1 MGIFNK
7 IKKIFS
13 VKPKDYNLDSNEKN
27 KKESSLSKDS
37 ENQKK
42 KLSPDSIKNIQNKIN
57 SDAETALEKVSDSS
71 QEDILDVETPLE
83 TVSDSSQEDILDA
96 ETALEKVSDSSQ
108 EDILDA
114 ETPLEKV
121 SDSSQEDIIDKK
133 SDLELSSS
141 DSIEDGHL
149 LKSKLNNQTSSLKK
163 VQLQTSESSQSTN
176 LTKKNEK
183 LDRTL
188 NKTRDGFF
196 SKMKLFFSGKNKID
210 DDFLDQLEEM
220 LITADVGVQTTVKII
235 DLVEKFV
242 HQNKYVD
249 EEELKHIL
257 KNEII
262 NLLSIDTDI
271 SNKLQSENEPYV
283 IIFVGV
289 NGVGKTT
296 SIAKIAHSLKKDGK
310 KVIIGAADT
319 FRAAAIDQLALWAK
333 KIDIPIIK
341 QDMGSDPASVAFDT
355 VQSGL
360 SNNVDFILIDTAG
373 RLHNKIN
380 LMHELEKINNVVS
393 KLIPNAPQE
402 VVLVLD
408 ASTGQN
414 ALEQA
419 KQFLKSTKV
428 THLAL
433 TKLDGTAKGGVVISI
448 CDQLSI
454 PIKYIGVGEQIDDIQ
469 LFDRKSFVDSLFK

>member
-1 MGIFNK
+1 MGIFDK
-7 IKKIFS
+7 
-13 VKPKDYNLDSNEKN
+13 
-27 KKESSLSKDS
+27 
-37 ENQKK
+37 
-42 KLSPDSIKNIQNKIN
+42 IKNIFSSETHNKN
-57 SDAETALEKVSDSS
+57 SESATNAKKPSVSNLKKTPLDISVDNEEVISAEELVGDTFEKEEGLALESEESVSLSVEHEEVIKSKEVVEESHKVKGELDHEIESFSEDNIKSVDSS
-71 QEDILDVETPLE
+71 T
-83 TVSDSSQEDILDA
+83 SNKFS
-96 ETALEKVSDSSQ
+96 
-108 EDILDA
+108 
-114 ETPLEKV
+114 
-121 SDSSQEDIIDKK
+121 
-133 SDLELSSS
+133 
-141 DSIEDGHL
+141 
-149 LKSKLNNQTSSLKK
+149 NQKD
-163 VQLQTSESSQSTN
+163 
-176 LTKKNEK
+176 K
-183 LDRTL
+183 LDQTL

-196 SKMKLFFSGKNKID
+196 AKMKLFFSGKNKID

-220 LITADVGVQTTVKII
+220 LITADVGVPTTVKII

-242 HQNKYVD
+242 ERNKYVD
-249 EEELKHIL
+249 EEELKNIL
-257 KNEII
+257 KKEII
-262 NLLSIDTDI
+262 NLLNVDNNDITEIDSKI
-271 SNKLQSENEPYV
+271 KPYV

-296 SIAKIAHSLKKDGK
+296 SIAKIAYSLKKDGK
-310 KVIIGAADT
+310 KVLIGAADT
-319 FRAAAIDQLALWAK
+319 FRAAAINQLDSWAK

-355 VQSGL
+355 VQSGI
-360 SNNVDFILIDTAG
+360 SNNFDYILIDTAG

-380 LMHELEKINNVVS
+380 LMQELEKINNVV
-393 KLIPNAPQE
+393 KKILPTAPHE

-454 PIKYIGVGEQIDDIQ
+454 PIKYIGVGEQITDIQ
-469 LFDRKSFVDSLFK
+469 LFNRKKFVDSLFK